1 MEILMP
7 TPYLDEIQISKW
19 FNTKYNIFQILETE
33 NLIEYYIWVTARRV
47 QIPVKMMTIS
57 HINNT
62 IKCWNGQGKLHIPAG
77 YLGGKE
83 KWLKIFNQ
91 ELLNRQ

>member
-1 MEILMP
+1 MDIFLTNITHLQEFEA
-7 TPYLDEIQISKW
+7 LDIPI
-19 FNTKYNIFQILETE
+19 E
-33 NLIEYYIWVTARRV
+33 NLRWITAKHKAIFVRE
-47 QIPVKMMTIS
+47 MSTN
-57 HINNT
+57 HIQNCIN
-62 IKCWNGQGKLHIPAG
+62 CWNGKGKSRVPTG